1 MVQSRLPDKRTW
13 CRLGGRNY
21 VNHTHSITLRSSIPT
36 HRSKEEASMKTRLWI
51 TLAVAMV
58 VGMLIGLLAPT
69 RNGGRHD
76 G

>member
-1 MVQSRLPDKRTW
+1 
-13 CRLGGRNY
+13 
-21 VNHTHSITLRSSIPT
+21 
-36 HRSKEEASMKTRLWI
+36 MKTRLWI